1 MEQLKVSL
9 TLGMLDRLLNLCLE
23 LTNRASIADEVKTMI
38 RKLTVTERRINI
50 THQFESS
57 TAVGKVIEATLDPEA
72 LVPVNLLSE
81 DMGLQALTGVS
92 RVKQCD

>member
-1 MEQLKVSL
+1 MVSMVYLRGFSELKTRL
-9 TLGMLDRLLNLCLE
+9 TRM
-23 LTNRASIADEVKTMI
+23 
-38 RKLTVTERRINI
+38 TVRSGSFWYFRINI

-81 DMGLQALTGVS
+81 DMGLQALTGES